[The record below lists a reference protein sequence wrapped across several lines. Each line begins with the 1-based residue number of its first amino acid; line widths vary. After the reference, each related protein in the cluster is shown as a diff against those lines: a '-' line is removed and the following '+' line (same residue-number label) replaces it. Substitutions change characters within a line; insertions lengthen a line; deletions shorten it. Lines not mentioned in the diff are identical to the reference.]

1 MIGATKLLTVGT
13 NPASRR
19 AVAELLRSA
28 GWNVEANDDDPAV
41 FRKKLQGFGQGL
53 DLASFGVAVIDLDA
67 MPSVDKILKELR
79 RKDPHLPIL
88 QITARAKDAGGT
100 EMAADALLI
109 RPFEGEELL
118 SLVRM
123 LVRLREARQAA
134 DESETWLQLAQE
146 AGGLAVMEMR
156 LLVGQARW
164 SPKFAEIFQ
173 LPPDAVDPG
182 LIAQRVHPEDLPRLR
197 KEYEI
202 NLQRGE
208 PFERDFRIC
217 LPDGCIRW
225 IAMRGKFGRDASGRA
240 ERILF
245 LTSDITARKE
255 AELQNAQLAAIVSSS
270 IDAIVSVDFADRI
283 RTWNRGAEQLF
294 GYQAAEVLGGPAS
307 FLVPSDLLEE
317 RAILMQRLA
326 SGETIEYHTLRRRK
340 DGQVLNVWIRG
351 APVRSVNGALAG
363 GSLIIRDVTAQHR
376 HEEHVRFLMR
386 ELTHRSKNLLA
397 VIQAMAR
404 QTLSHQTSPEDFVA
418 RFSERLSGLAGSHD
432 LLSSDDWAGAS
443 LVQLIRS
450 QLQHYGDLFG
460 ERIFLEGPDLFLRP
474 EAAQNIGIALHEL
487 STNAAKFGSL
497 SVPEGKVTIS
507 WSFVLNEQGE
517 RRLHLIWAE
526 RGGPSVIVPDHK
538 GFGHMVMHRITGPA
552 LGGQSHMQFESG
564 GVTWHLDVPVADVIR
579 HKDENDRPRDTEAP

>member
-1 MIGATKLLTVGT
+1 MIGAAKLLTVDT

-41 FRKKLQGFGQGL
+41 FRKKLQGLGQGL

-67 MPSVDKILKELR
+67 MPGVDEILKELR
-79 RKDPHLPIL
+79 LKDPHLPIL

-109 RPFEGEELL
+109 RPFEGAELL

-123 LVRLREARQAA
+123 LIRLREARQAA

-156 LLVGQARW
+156 LLTGQARW

-173 LPPDAVDPG
+173 LPPDAVAPG
-182 LIAQRVHPEDLPRLR
+182 LIARRVHPEDLPRLR

-208 PFERDFRIC
+208 PFEGDFRIC
-217 LPDGCIRW
+217 LPDGSTRW
-225 IAMRGKFGRDASGRA
+225 IAMRGKFGKDASGRA

-245 LTSDITARKE
+245 LTSDITPRKE

-283 RTWNRGAEQLF
+283 RTWNRGAERLF

-307 FLVPSDLLEE
+307 FLVPPDLLEE
-317 RAILMQRLA
+317 RSSLMQRLA

-340 DGQVLNVWIRG
+340 DGQMLNVWIRG

-450 QLQHYGDLFG
+450 QLQHYGDLFE

-507 WSFVLNEQGE
+507 WSFALNEQGE

-526 RGGPSVIVPDHK
+526 RGGPSVITPDHK

-552 LGGQSHMQFESG
+552 LGGQSYMQFEPG